1 MHNRLLHKKFHAALI
16 LLLLALQ
23 GDPARSQDPAAIP
36 SNRQRLQDL
45 PKGIQVPAPS
55 NPIPSPVTPP
65 SDSPSDGPAGRASE
79 PVASGSSVSNP
90 PDETAQMLDP
100 NSGLG
105 SPLGSN
111 LANELGF
118 DPMLGGTMGSEL
130 TGTRLS
136 ETDALSVGLNFN
148 EFPKD
153 YVNGLTLQ
161 KGRWA
166 LKFGGYVKAD
176 LLRDF
181 RAIDSTDT
189 FDPATIPIGDPQRTN
204 TRMHARQSRLN
215 MDARW
220 ITNTGNPLRIMVEGD
235 FFGSGDTFRLRH
247 AFGEYEGLIVGQTWT
262 TFTHRAALPN
272 TLDVVGDVASVGR
285 RQAQVRYSR
294 HFFDDRWVVAAAI
307 EDSNVTVD
315 PELLAFGQPRSI
327 APDFISRLRYNGD
340 RGQWQ
345 IAGLVRRLGFQ
356 PTGQDVLSDTGSGL
370 NLTGFFDLA
379 KRCRLYG
386 GILWGKG
393 IGNYRDLP
401 DAALIGPGEGTTLE
415 TLAWSSGVTHQ
426 WNPRWSTN
434 LTYSSGNVDNTPGQP
449 AESIHRLEYIA
460 VNLIWQPNPYMFA
473 GSELLWGERMDAD
486 FSRQDA
492 SRLMFSFGFLFP

>member
-1 MHNRLLHKKFHAALI
+1 M
-16 LLLLALQ
+16 
-23 GDPARSQDPAAIP
+23 G
-36 SNRQRLQDL
+36 
-45 PKGIQVPAPS
+45 
-55 NPIPSPVTPP
+55 
-65 SDSPSDGPAGRASE
+65 SPS
-79 PVASGSSVSNP
+79 SNP
-90 PDETAQMLDP
+90 PDEIVGMFEPTSGFG
-100 NSGLG
+100 NSLG
-105 SPLGSN
+105 SD
-111 LANELGF
+111 LAGEFGL
-118 DPMLGGTMGSEL
+118 DPMLAGTMGQEL

-176 LLRDF
+176 LIRDF

-294 HFFDDRWVVAAAI
+294 HFFDDRWVVAAAL

-315 PELLAFGQPRSI
+315 PALMAFGQPRSI

-356 PTGQDVLSDTGSGL
+356 PTGQDVLSDIGSGL

-379 KRCRLYG
+379 ERCRLYG
-386 GILWGKG
+386 GVLWGQG

-401 DAALIGPGEGTTLE
+401 DAALVSPTEGTTLE
-415 TLAWSSGVTHQ
+415 TLAWYSGVTHQ

-460 VNLIWQPNPYMFA
+460 VNLIWQPNPFMFA

-486 FSRQDA
+486 SARQDA

>member
-1 MHNRLLHKKFHAALI
+1 MHKRLLDIRLDAALL
-16 LLLLALQ
+16 LLLLALLSN
-23 GDPARSQDPAAIP
+23 PVRSQDPAAVP

-45 PKGIQVPAPS
+45 SEGTSVPASSIPGRSPAADS
-55 NPIPSPVTPP
+55 NGSPTDPRSAGAKEPP
-65 SDSPSDGPAGRASE
+65 SVGSPS
-79 PVASGSSVSNP
+79 SNP
-90 PDETAQMLDP
+90 PDEIAGMFEPT
-100 NSGLG
+100 NGFGNTLG
-105 SPLGSN
+105 SD
-111 LANELGF
+111 LAGEFGL
-118 DPMLGGTMGSEL
+118 DPMLGGTMGQEL
-130 TGTRLS
+130 MGTRLS

-176 LLRDF
+176 LIRDF

-272 TLDVVGDVASVGR
+272 TLDVVRDVASVGR

-294 HFFDDRWVVAAAI
+294 HFLDDRWVVAAAL
-307 EDSNVTVD
+307 ENSNVTVD
-315 PELLAFGQPRSI
+315 PALMAFGQPRSI

-356 PTGQDVLSDTGSGL
+356 PTGQDVLSDIGSGL

-379 KRCRLYG
+379 ERCRLYG
-386 GILWGKG
+386 GVLWGQG
-393 IGNYRDLP
+393 IGDYRNLP
-401 DAALIGPGEGTTLE
+401 DAALVSPTEGTTLE
-415 TLAWSSGVTHQ
+415 SLAWYSGVTHH

-460 VNLIWQPNPYMFA
+460 VNLIWRPNPFMFA

-486 FSRQDA
+486 SARQDA
-492 SRLMFSFGFLFP
+492 SRLMFSFGFLLP